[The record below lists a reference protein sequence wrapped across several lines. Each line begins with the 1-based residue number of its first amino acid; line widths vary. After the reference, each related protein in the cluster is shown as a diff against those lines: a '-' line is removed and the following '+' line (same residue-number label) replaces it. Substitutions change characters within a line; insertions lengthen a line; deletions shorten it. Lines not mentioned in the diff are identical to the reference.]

1 MTMKKI
7 IGLLIIISIF
17 GGIYLYI
24 KLDKSYELYEEAN
37 KLYAEGEVKQA
48 YKKVNDA
55 LAVNNL
61 NKKALILRAKL
72 YRIITSLEKYREAET
87 YYKES
92 KKSYFEEDYE
102 KAKLYI
108 AKSYEAVMAIPLDAQ
123 NRKEADDLK
132 SLIDKDL
139 AKINST
145 LPKIYYEKALTLT
158 AKNEYIAAFEYLER
172 LDNSDMDSNIL
183 KLKSE
188 IAFKIGTSRYTS
200 IVQRKDVKEN
210 EILDAV
216 YWLEHVDKNDPNFQ
230 IAQKY
235 KQIMKNYLGR

>member
-1 MTMKKI
+1 MKKLVGVI
-7 IGLLIIISIF
+7 TIATIFAGL
-17 GGIYLYI
+17 YLYI
-24 KLDKSYELYEEAN
+24 KFDKSYELVNEAS
-37 KLYAEGEVKQA
+37 KLYQNGDITQA

-55 LAVNNL
+55 LEVNNL
-61 NKKALILRAKL
+61 NKKALVLKGKL
-72 YRIITSLEKYREAET
+72 YKTITSMERYKEAET

-102 KAKLYI
+102 KARLYI
-108 AKSYEAVMAIPLDAQ
+108 AKSYEAVLSIPSDAQ
-123 NRKEADDLK
+123 NRKEADELK
-132 SLIDKDL
+132 KLIEKDL
-139 AKINST
+139 TKINSA
-145 LPKIYYEKALTLT
+145 LPRIYYEKALTLT

-188 IAFKIGTSRYTS
+188 IAFKIGTSRYAS
-200 IVQRKDVKEN
+200 ILQRKDAREN
-210 EILDAV
+210 EVLDAI
-216 YWLEHVDKNDPNFQ
+216 YWLDRVDKNDPNFQ

>member
-1 MTMKKI
+1 MKKI
-7 IGLLIIISIF
+7 VGIFIIVSIF
-17 GGIYLYI
+17 SGIYLYV
-24 KLDKSYELYEEAN
+24 KFDKSYAIFNEAN
-37 KLYAEGEVKQA
+37 KLYESGEIKQA

-55 LAVNNL
+55 LEINNL

-72 YRIITSLEKYREAET
+72 FRIITSIEKYNEADR

-102 KAKLYI
+102 KARIYI
-108 AKSYEAVMAIPLDAQ
+108 ARSYEAVLSIPSDAQ
-123 NRKEADDLK
+123 NRKEADELK
-132 SLIDKDL
+132 VLIEKEL
-139 AKINST
+139 TRINSA
-145 LPKIYYEKALTLT
+145 LPKVYYEKALTLT

-172 LDNSDMDSNIL
+172 LENSDMDSNIL

-188 IAFKIGTSRYTS
+188 IAFKIGTNRYTS

-216 YWLEHVDKNDPNFQ
+216 YWLDKVSKDDPNFQ

-235 KQIMKNYLGR
+235 KEVMKNYLGR